1 MECGRALIS
10 AITTS
15 SVLKKLM
22 GVFAENVMAIA
33 SAPAEDRTMLVSPTG
48 EVETMPPEVA
58 AVEVRRALFS
68 HSGLQHTAGRF
79 RRRS

>member
-1 MECGRALIS
+1 MQDLIGVRWALIS

-33 SAPAEDRTMLVSPTG
+33 SAPAEDRTMVVSPTG
-48 EVETMPPEVA
+48 
-58 AVEVRRALFS
+58 
-68 HSGLQHTAGRF
+68 GD
-79 RRRS
+79 

>member
-1 MECGRALIS
+1 MQDLIGVRWALIS

-33 SAPAEDRTMLVSPTG
+33 SAPAEDRTMLVSPIG
-48 EVETMPPEVA
+48 EV
-58 AVEVRRALFS
+58 
-68 HSGLQHTAGRF
+68 
-79 RRRS
+79 